1 MSEALPPPGWYPD
14 PDGGRGKLYWD
25 GEYWVEP
32 DHPAEAGAT
41 TTPAD
46 TGGISKKTAA
56 SIGVCVLAVIGF
68 FMSMQSVSLL
78 TGSGPVWTGVAVTGV
93 ATALSFFLSVHKW
106 GRIVACIALAAVLAN
121 AFYIENELINKRN
134 EISRTFDSLD
144 F

>member
-25 GEYWVEP
+25 GEGWVEP
-32 DHPAEAGAT
+32 DLPADAEATNAS
-41 TTPAD
+41 AD
-46 TGGISKKTAA
+46 SSGISKKTAT
-56 SIGVCVLAVIGF
+56 SIGVCVLAVIGLL
-68 FMSMQSVSLL
+68 MSMQSVSLL

-106 GRIVACIALAAVLAN
+106 GRTVACIVLALVLAN

-134 EISRTFDSLD
+134 EITRTFDSLD